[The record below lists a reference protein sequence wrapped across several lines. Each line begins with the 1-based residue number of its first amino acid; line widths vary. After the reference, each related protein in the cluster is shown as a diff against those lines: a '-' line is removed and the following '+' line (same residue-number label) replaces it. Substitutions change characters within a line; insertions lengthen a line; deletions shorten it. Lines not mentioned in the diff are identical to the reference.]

1 MSSFC
6 IKSNNDK
13 FIDYFFNNISKII
26 SDDIFIKKKKFK
38 IYDNIFIHYKGNNIN
53 TFYEK
58 LSNYITESIINT
70 YENEILNKLLM
81 SNYFYFLDYEQI
93 EIKNIIDELISSDE
107 HSRRKEL
114 INISLKEYFKEGNK
128 KMILDGFITFRLKDY
143 IEVLDYVVDLS
154 VNNYLIKR
162 EYFEFIKLL
171 KKYLEKQKSTC
182 DIVHL
187 IYLNNESILLDS
199 SFNIINTS
207 LDTSFLNKYS
217 NIEFSSN
224 DYSLNTLLNIVPKK
238 LYIHLIDN
246 EDEFI
251 QTLIF
256 EDTIYICTDC
266 EICNYYKNKVIKN
279 KN

>member
-6 IKSNNDK
+6 IKTNNDK
-13 FIDYFFNNISKII
+13 FIDNFFNNISTII

-38 IYDNIFIHYKGNNIN
+38 IYDNIFIHYKGNDVN

-58 LSNYITESIINT
+58 LSLYITECIINT
-70 YENEILNKLLM
+70 YENFIIDKLLI
-81 SNYFYFLDYEQI
+81 SNYFYFLDNEQI
-93 EIKNIIDELISSDE
+93 EIKNIINELISSDE

-114 INISLKEYFKEGNK
+114 IKISLKEYFSEGNK

-143 IEVLDYVVDLS
+143 IEVIDYVVDLS

-171 KKYLEKQKSTC
+171 KKYISKQKSTC
-182 DIVHL
+182 DTVHL
-187 IYLNNESILLDS
+187 IYLNSESILLDS
-199 SFNIINTS
+199 NFNIINTS
-207 LDTSFLNKYS
+207 IDAMFLSRYV

-224 DYSLNTLLNIVPKK
+224 DYSLNTLLNLVPKK
-238 LYIHLIDN
+238 IYIHLIDN

-251 QTLIF
+251 RTLKLIF

-266 EICNYYKNKVIKN
+266 EICNYYKNNVIK
-279 KN
+279 K